1 MKAGEILPLFRD
13 LLEIIEIAIKKV
25 VTSRLFALA
34 VIFSLM
40 FMVLIGRLFNL
51 QIVQGEEFMSKYESK
66 ILRTMYTTG
75 TRGNIFDCN
84 GVLLARNELAYSVTI
99 QDVGVYNSHQARN
112 LMIYE
117 LIKILDRHGEAIEG
131 KLEITLDQYGDFV
144 YTTSS
149 EAARLRFLRDFYGLR
164 SVDKLDDE
172 AGKYPSAITA
182 RELFERMKERFEL
195 NQMKDSKGNPLI
207 LTDEEALKVGNIR
220 YTMSLTAYT
229 NYKTTTISSNVSEET
244 VADISEHMPELKGVD
259 IAEST
264 IRVYEDALYFAPIIG
279 YTGKVQSEEQLEE
292 LRKIDENYE
301 LNDIV
306 GRIGIEATLEHE
318 LQGKKGV
325 RNMYVDSMGHVLKV
339 LDDATEPVAGHDIY
353 LTLDRNLQI
362 GIYHLLEQH
371 LAGIL
376 TDHLVNRDVTE
387 AENRDSS
394 KKKIPIKDA
403 YYQLINNNVLSLK
416 AMEQEEAGAI
426 EKEIYGKFAASRQQI
441 LSDMRN
447 QLMSPQALSM
457 SELPEDMKAYMQYV
471 YSYLSSSTVGII
483 QKDKI
488 DIANPLT
495 VSWQEET
502 LSLRDYLY
510 YGISE
515 SWIDTTKLG
524 IENRYSNAD
533 DSFAALV
540 DYVIRELEGDNR
552 FTKRIYRYLIN
563 QDIITGRE
571 LCLALYSQ
579 GVLPYEEEQVR
590 LLTVSG
596 TDYAFDF
603 LINKISNLE
612 ITPAQLA
619 LDPCTA
625 GCTVTDVRTGEVR
638 ALVTYPSYNNNLMSG
653 TVDAAYFSQLNDD
666 LSLPLYNNATQVLK
680 APGST
685 FKPIAAIAGLE
696 EGAMAI
702 EDKIQCTGI
711 YEEVFPVIRC
721 WINPGRHGDLDVS
734 GAIEN
739 SCNYFFSEVA
749 HRLSTNEEGVYSTD
763 RGLEVIRRYATMF
776 GLDHPSGIEIG
787 ESSPSLTAEDPERS
801 AMGQGNNAYT
811 NVQLSRYVTALAN
824 RGTVF
829 ELSLIDKIT
838 KSDGTI
844 VEDRT
849 PEISNHVNIAES
861 TWDAVQSG
869 MRRVVTNS
877 SARNIF
883 KDLEVEIAGKTG
895 TAQENTRANHAFF
908 ISYGP
913 YANPEISVTV
923 NIPYGYASSNA
934 AAVAKYVYRL
944 YYGYTDLEHIINTGA
959 LDATNVIIGD

>member
-1 MKAGEILPLFRD
+1 MEITQ
-13 LLEIIEIAIKKV
+13 IAIKKV

-40 FMVLIGRLFNL
+40 FAVLIGRLFDL
-51 QIVQGEEFMSKYESK
+51 QIVRGEEFMSRYESK
-66 ILRTMYTTG
+66 ILRTVYTTG
-75 TRGNIFDCN
+75 TRGNIYDRN
-84 GVLLARNELAYSVTI
+84 GVLLARNELAYSVTV
-99 QDVGVYNSHQARN
+99 QDIGAYTSDQSRN
-112 LMIYE
+112 LMLWE
-117 LIKILDRHGEAIEG
+117 LIQILDRHREKIEG
-131 KLEITLDQYGDFV
+131 KLEITLDQNGEFI

-164 SVDKLDDE
+164 SVEQLDDE
-172 AGKYPSAITA
+172 NGKYPSSITA
-182 RELFERMKERFEL
+182 RELFERMKDRFKL
-195 NQMKDSKGNPLI
+195 NQFKDAVGNPLI
-207 LTDEEALKVGNIR
+207 LTDDEALKIGSIR
-220 YTMSLTAYT
+220 YAMSLTAYT
-229 NYKTTTISSNVSEET
+229 SYKTTTVASNVSEET
-244 VADISEHMPELKGVD
+244 VADISEHMPELKGVN

-292 LRKIDENYE
+292 LRKIDESYE

-306 GRIGIEATLEHE
+306 GRIGIESTMEYE

-325 RNMYVDSMGHVLKV
+325 RNMYVDSVGHVLKV

-353 LTLDRNLQI
+353 LTLDRDLQI

-376 TDHLVNRDVTE
+376 TTDHLVNRDVTE

-403 YYQLINNNVLSLK
+403 YYQLINNNVLSLS
-416 AMEQEEAGAI
+416 AMEEEDAGSI
-426 EKEIYGKFAASRQQI
+426 EKEIYSKFAASRQQI
-441 LSDMRN
+441 LSDMRT
-447 QLMSPQALSM
+447 QLMSPGATPVG
-457 SELPEDMKAYMQYV
+457 ELPEDMKAYMQYV
-471 YSYLSSSTVGII
+471 YTYLSSPDVEIV
-483 QKDKI
+483 QRDKI
-488 DIANPLT
+488 DGASIQA
-495 VSWQEET
+495 VGWQEET
-502 LSLRDYLY
+502 ISLRDYLY

-515 SWIDTTKLG
+515 NWVDTTKLEM
-524 IENRYSNAD
+524 ENRYSNAD
-533 DSFAALV
+533 DSFEALV
-540 DYVIRELEGDNR
+540 DYVIRELEGDTA
-552 FTKRIYRYLIN
+552 FTKRIFRYLIN
-563 QDIITGRE
+563 QDVITGRE

-579 GVLPYEEEQVR
+579 GILAYDEEEIR
-590 LLTVSG
+590 LLTTGG
-596 TDYAFDF
+596 TDYAFTF
-603 LINKISNLE
+603 MMKKISSLE

-653 TVDAAYFSQLNDD
+653 TVDAAYFSQLNND
-666 LSLPLYNNATQVLK
+666 LSLPLYNNATQVVK

-696 EGAMAI
+696 EHVI
-702 EDKIQCTGI
+702 DTLDKIQCTGI

-749 HRLSTNEEGVYSTD
+749 HRLSSNEEGVYSTD
-763 RGLEVIRRYATMF
+763 RGLEQIRKYASMF
-776 GLDHPSGIEIG
+776 GLDRPSGIEIA
-787 ESSPSLTAEDPERS
+787 ESSPQLTTEDPERS

-838 KSDGTI
+838 ESDGTV
-844 VEDRT
+844 VEDHV
-849 PEISNHVNIAES
+849 PKISNHVDIADS

-883 KDLEVEIAGKTG
+883 RDLEVEIAGKTG

-934 AAVAKYVYRL
+934 AAVAKSVYRL
-944 YYGYTDLEHIINTGA
+944 YYGYTDLEKIINTGA
-959 LDATNVIIGD
+959 LAATNVVIGD

>member
-1 MKAGEILPLFRD
+1 MFRD
-13 LLEIIEIAIKKV
+13 LLEITQIAIKRV
-25 VTSRLFALA
+25 ITSRLFALA
-34 VIFSLM
+34 VIFCLM
-40 FMVLIGRLFNL
+40 FAVLIGRLFDL
-51 QIVQGEEFMSKYESK
+51 QIVRGEEFMTQYESK
-66 ILRTMYTTG
+66 ILRTVYTTG
-75 TRGNIFDCN
+75 TRGNIYDHN

-99 QDVGVYNSHQARN
+99 QDIGAYNSHQTRN
-112 LMIYE
+112 LMLWH
-117 LIKILDRHGEAIEG
+117 LIQILDRHGESIEG
-131 KLEITLDQYGDFV
+131 KLEIALDQDGEFF

-164 SVDKLDDE
+164 SVEQLDDE

-182 RELFERMKERFEL
+182 RELFEKVKARFEL
-195 NQMKDSKGNPLI
+195 DQFKDGVGNPRI
-207 LTDEEALKVGNIR
+207 LTDDEALKIGNIR
-220 YTMSLTAYT
+220 YAMSLVSYT
-229 NYKTTTISSNVSEET
+229 SYKTTTVSSDVSEET
-244 VADISEHMPELKGVD
+244 VADILEHTPELQGVN

-264 IRVYEDALYFAPIIG
+264 IRVYEDALYFAPVIG

-292 LRKIDENYE
+292 LRRIDENYE
-301 LNDIV
+301 LNDTV
-306 GRIGIEATLEHE
+306 GRIGIESTMEHE

-325 RNMYVDSMGHVLKV
+325 TNMYVDSVGHVLKV
-339 LDDATEPVAGHDIY
+339 LDDATEPEAGHDIY
-353 LTLDRNLQI
+353 LTLDRDLQI

-376 TDHLVNRDVTE
+376 TTNHLVNRDVTE

-403 YYQLINNNVLSLK
+403 YYQLINNNVLSLS
-416 AMEQEEAGAI
+416 AMEKEDAGSI
-426 EKEIYGKFAASRQQI
+426 EKEIYSKFAASRQQI
-441 LSDMRN
+441 LSNMRE
-447 QLMSPQALSM
+447 QLMSPGALSM
-457 SELPEDMKAYMQYV
+457 GELPEDMKAYMQYV
-471 YSYLSSSTVGII
+471 YSYLASSTVEIV
-483 QKDKI
+483 QRDKI
-488 DIANPLT
+488 DGTSPQA
-495 VSWQEET
+495 VAWQEET
-502 LSLRDYLY
+502 ISLRDYLY

-515 SWIDTTKLG
+515 SWVDTTKLEM
-524 IENRYSNAD
+524 ENRYSNAD
-533 DSFAALV
+533 DSFRALV
-540 DYVIRELEGDNR
+540 DHVIRQLESDTA

-563 QDIITGRE
+563 QDIVTGRE

-579 GVLPYEEEQVR
+579 GILEYDEEEIS
-590 LLTVSG
+590 LLTSGG
-596 TDYAFDF
+596 TDYAFTF
-603 LINKISNLE
+603 MMKKISNLE

-653 TVDAAYFSQLNDD
+653 TVDAAYFSQLNND
-666 LSLPLYNNATQVLK
+666 LSLPLYNNATQVVK

-696 EGAMAI
+696 EQVI
-702 EDKIQCTGI
+702 DTVDKIKCTGI

-721 WINPGRHGDLDVS
+721 WINPGYHGDLDVS

-763 RGLEVIRRYATMF
+763 RGLEQIRKYASMF
-776 GLDHPSGIEIG
+776 GLDRPSGIEIA
-787 ESSPSLTAEDPERS
+787 ESSPQLTTEDPERS

-838 KSDGTI
+838 ESDGTI
-844 VEDRT
+844 VEDNV
-849 PEISNHVNIAES
+849 PEVSNHVNIADS

-877 SARNIF
+877 SAKNIF
-883 KDLEVEIAGKTG
+883 RDLEVEIAGKTG

-913 YANPEISVTV
+913 YASPEISVTV

-934 AAVAKYVYRL
+934 AAVAKSVYRL
-944 YYGYTDLEHIINTGA
+944 YYGYTDLEEIINTGA
-959 LDATNVIIGD
+959 LAATNVVIGD